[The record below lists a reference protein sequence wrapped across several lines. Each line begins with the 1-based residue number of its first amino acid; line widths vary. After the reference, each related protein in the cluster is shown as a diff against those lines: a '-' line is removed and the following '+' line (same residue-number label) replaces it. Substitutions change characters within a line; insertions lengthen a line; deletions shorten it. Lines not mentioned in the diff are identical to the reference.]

1 MSMISDLIEYYKTN
15 GSYVLEQV
23 YRHFLISIYGVL
35 LAAIVAIP
43 LGFYLASKKKLANWV
58 ISLAN
63 IIQTVPSLAMLAIVM
78 GGFGLGPTTVIVT
91 VFLYSILPILK
102 NTYTAVSNVDEN
114 IIDAAKGLGM
124 NRFQL
129 IRKIQFPLS
138 LSVIMGGIKN
148 SMVLGIGVAAIG
160 TFIGAGGLGD
170 IISRGINVSDGADII
185 LAGAIPTALMAVVID
200 MILSFIE
207 NKLDKT
213 KH

>member
-1 MSMISDLIEYYKTN
+1 MISDLIEYYKTN

-170 IISRGINVSDGADII
+170 IISRGINVSDGSDII

>member
-1 MSMISDLIEYYKTN
+1 MISDLIEYYKTN

-91 VFLYSILPILK
+91 VFLFSILPILK

>member
-1 MSMISDLIEYYKTN
+1 MISDLIEYYKTN

>member
-1 MSMISDLIEYYKTN
+1 MISDLIEYYKTN

-35 LAAIVAIP
+35 LAAIFAIP
-43 LGFYLASKKKLANWV
+43 LGFYLASKKKLANWI

>member
-1 MSMISDLIEYYKTN
+1 MISDLIEYYKTN

-170 IISRGINVSDGADII
+170 IISRGINVSDGAGII